1 MGEGFGVGE
10 VMSAPIISESELAM
24 AVGAF
29 GTTMV
34 LNGYILPLDED
45 GDMLRAVEDGIS
57 AKIKTIQ
64 RNRQNIASPNK
75 IKAMHSNAIIEES
88 RAAELPP
95 GVSSMAKPS
104 L

>member
-57 AKIKTIQ
+57 AAIQ
-64 RNRQNIASPNK
+64 AYLK
-75 IKAMHSNAIIEES
+75 E
-88 RAAELPP
+88 RA
-95 GVSSMAKPS
+95 
-104 L
+104 